1 MENILRSEL
10 YPLRE
15 PTFEHKSLVEP
26 SIPKLNGEYYDYI
39 GSTLEGKLC
48 LSVYRLCHQDNN
60 GNASSSS
67 TFFNIPLGLIDNVE
81 IKDVLWL
88 HIVCK
93 DVTSVKCAFTSAETC
108 QEWLKRLQRA
118 LAPPC
123 ETKYFFAFAFYA
135 HFMDHP
141 TDEVAERLGHEPYPP
156 YSYRDTFQSEWE
168 RMKFDESPVRWRQCS
183 ANQNYELCETYP
195 KYVIVP
201 SGIDDTLLKS
211 SADFRSNQRFPV
223 VVWRHQKNGAVIA
236 RSSQPQVGML
246 GWRKKEDEMLLE
258 QITKACAGPS
268 GAAGCHEQGS
278 KKLLIMDARSYT
290 AAYSN
295 RIRSGGYEFV
305 EYYPFSEMSWMRLV
319 NIHDVRACFQA
330 LQLCSQ
336 ATSNTSWWKAVD
348 GTSWLQNMHLL
359 LVSAVNLA
367 ATIELEA
374 RPVLV
379 HCSDGWDRTPQ
390 LVALAE
396 ILLDPY
402 YRTVKGFQV
411 LVEREWLEFG
421 HKFDDR
427 CGRNEKTSERS
438 PVFLQ
443 WLDCVYQ
450 LLVQFP
456 TEFQFNSMFLV
467 KLAQHTYATLF
478 GTFLCNSSKDR
489 EDKMVAGQTFSVWK
503 FLNHSSYRN
512 HLYNEANCERVLW
525 ASSNVCDLVLW
536 KDLYLATSSSNSY
549 DSNDGGGT
557 CTPPVGG
564 ETGFTSLN
572 GNDRLSFSSVESCDG
587 SLTNN
592 RSDSCYTSG
601 QTGGGVNAS
610 LTNGSEVGVVNT
622 TSLTAS
628 SPPPPAYCNGVQSP
642 SCCSSSSSSS
652 TSSSLCKQ
660 LVNGHSLPVSSVDSL
675 TDLDSTDGLSTG
687 GSHVTSQTSSSA
699 RTSGGIAIKSRG
711 SRGVDA
717 STDTLIAGASSY
729 GSSCNSHTFVFPDTT
744 PEPVPNVAS
753 SCPPPPPGGRTHPRS
768 SPHVAARRRV
778 AVSQFDPV
786 DGLTVLRDE
795 VCSRIETL
803 VSEHRSREMELE
815 REVYSLRMKLLELH
829 TDSGV
834 GLNNNNNHVNGNG
847 TNGCVNG
854 GASNGRENGGDKPE
868 DEGSVC
874 STEVSW
880 ESGEEREAQP
890 TLWIPDHAVTRCMSC
905 DSQFWLGRRKHHC
918 RSCGKI
924 FCADC
929 SENVV
934 ALPCE
939 QLYEPVRV
947 CTTCYQTSPQAGT
960 GASVAQP
967 CTTPS
972 TLTESISSSLS
983 SNATLSN
990 SVSNFSSPSHA
1001 HNGVNGLCKPV
1012 PASPTVAIVSNLKSV
1027 ESCKQAAAAGEEH
1040 SQSAILSHHHRH
1052 QPPTST
1058 S

>member
-1 MENILRSEL
+1 MVRGQFARSPYKMENILRSEL
-10 YPLRE
+10 YPLRD
-15 PTFEHKSLVEP
+15 PVYEHPSLTEP
-26 SIPKLNGEYYDYI
+26 SIPKLQGEYYSHI
-39 GSTLEGKLC
+39 GSTLDGKLC
-48 LSVYRLCHQDNN
+48 LSNYRLCHQDNN
-60 GNASSSS
+60 GTVASAS
-67 TFFNIPLGLIDNVE
+67 TYFNIPLGLIDNVE

-108 QEWLKRLQRA
+108 QDWLKRLQKA
-118 LAPPC
+118 LTSPC

-201 SGIDDTLLKS
+201 SGIDDVLLKS

-236 RSSQPQVGML
+236 RSSQPQVGVL

-258 QITKACAGPS
+258 QIMKACS
-268 GAAGCHEQGS
+268 GGEDS
-278 KKLLIMDARSYT
+278 SNKKLLIIDCRSYT

-305 EYYPFSEMSWMRLV
+305 EYYPFCEMSWMRLV
-319 NIHDVRACFQA
+319 NIHDVRNCFQA

-336 ATSNTSWWKAVD
+336 ATSNTGWWKAVD

-367 ATIELEA
+367 ATIELEG

-390 LVALAE
+390 LVSLAE
-396 ILLDPY
+396 ILLDPF
-402 YRTVKGFQV
+402 YRTIKGFQV

-427 CGRNEKTSERS
+427 CGRNEKSSERS

-467 KLAQHTYATLF
+467 KLAQHTYANLF

-489 EDKMVAGQTFSVWK
+489 EDKMAASQTFSVWK
-503 FLNHSSYRN
+503 FLNFATYRN
-512 HLYNEANCERVLW
+512 HLYNENNCERVLW
-525 ASSNVCDLVLW
+525 PARNVSDLTLW
-536 KDLYLATSSSNSY
+536 KDLYLASSSSNSY
-549 DSNDGGGT
+549 DTSES
-557 CTPPVGG
+557 PPTTGS
-564 ETGFTSLN
+564 EENGFTTLN

-587 SLTNN
+587 SSTNN
-592 RSDSCYTSG
+592 RNDVASNHMSSNGLATSG
-601 QTGGGVNAS
+601 STLSKAS
-610 LTNGSEVGVVNT
+610 V
-622 TSLTAS
+622 
-628 SPPPPAYCNGVQSP
+628 SPPTPYLNSLSSSSA
-642 SCCSSSSSSS
+642 SSSSSSVS
-652 TSSSLCKQ
+652 TSSLCKQ
-660 LVNGHSLPVSSVDSL
+660 LVNGHSNGRDSL
-675 TDLDSTDGLSTG
+675 TDLDAPDSGLQSP
-687 GSHVTSQTSSSA
+687 TSSTAPSIA
-699 RTSGGIAIKSRG
+699 GTNRSQGIAIRSSG
-711 SRGVDA
+711 IEA
-717 STDTLIAGASSY
+717 SAETLVAGASSY
-729 GSSCNSHTFVFPDTT
+729 GSSCNSHTFVFPTFENT
-744 PEPVPNVAS
+744 PVDPAAPS
-753 SCPPPPPGGRTHPRS
+753 SLPRGS
-768 SPHVAARRRV
+768 SPHVPAAISVATRRR
-778 AVSQFDPV
+778 VSQFDPV
-786 DGLTVLRDE
+786 DGLTILRDE
-795 VCSRIETL
+795 VSSRIESL
-803 VSEHRSREMELE
+803 LSEFRAREMELE
-815 REVYSLRMKLLELH
+815 REVYSLRMKLLEQLH
-829 TDSGV
+829 SDSSL
-834 GLNNNNNHVNGNG
+834 GLNNNNNNV
-847 TNGCVNG
+847 G
-854 GASNGRENGGDKPE
+854 GSGGVHAHREGAMTDRPE

-874 STEVSW
+874 STEISW
-880 ESGEEREAQP
+880 EAVEEREAQP
-890 TLWIPDHAVTRCMSC
+890 TLWIPDHAVTRCMMC

-918 RSCGKI
+918 RSCGQI

-947 CTTCYQTSPQAGT
+947 CTKCYQINPEAQKSASNGHGGSGVPCGSPN
-960 GASVAQP
+960 
-967 CTTPS
+967 
-972 TLTESISSSLS
+972 SISSSLS
-983 SNATLSN
+983 SNGTLSN
-990 SVSNFSSPSHA
+990 SVVSLNTTSNTLYA
-1001 HNGVNGLCKPV
+1001 TNGLKSSTS
-1012 PASPTVAIVSNLKSV
+1012 PATIVSNACLKSMA
-1027 ESCKQAAAAGEEH
+1027 SCKQAAAGEEH
-1040 SQSAILSHHHRH
+1040 TQSSILSHL
-1052 QPPTST
+1052 PPTST